1 MAFLYIEKNNVLFC
15 YYQFFGF
22 FESVANKFYYI
33 HTRFQLRS
41 IYSCLALRMQ
51 VFSYYCFS
59 INGVYYAVCFLV
71 GIVVYRYFFFC
82 RIGVYIYVGAV
93 AICIVYAY

>member
-22 FESVANKFYYI
+22 FEGVTNKFYYI
-33 HTRFQLRS
+33 YTRSQHRS

-51 VFSYYCFS
+51 LFGRYCFS
-59 INGVYYAVCFLV
+59 INVVYYAVCFLV

-82 RIGVYIYVGAV
+82 RVGIYIYVCV
-93 AICIVYAY
+93 VVVCIVDAY